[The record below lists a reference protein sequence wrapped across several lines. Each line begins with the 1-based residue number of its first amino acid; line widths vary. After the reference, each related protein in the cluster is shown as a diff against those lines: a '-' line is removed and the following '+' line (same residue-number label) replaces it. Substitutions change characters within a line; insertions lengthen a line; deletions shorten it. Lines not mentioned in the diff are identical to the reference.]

1 MLKARHLLIFA
12 VLFTLCGSVLFAQDA
27 EEGKKKKKEK
37 AQKEEKAPKEEGDK
51 VRLRDDYPYPS
62 VNSTEYKDFVKKKRH
77 DQHDKYLDNQYSYPA
92 FPKNQWEV
100 GIDLGAMMISG
111 DINAGRTSGFPIPG
125 YNFGAHIRKSFGY
138 IFSMRLSGFGGE
150 TQGYNWRANSGW
162 YSTEVRDVV
171 NNPSLTGG
179 ISSHAAL
186 DAGQTQAGDDNVYSI
201 LNDEFDTPNYHA
213 AGQGIVYYNYST
225 KIRNINI
232 EGIINFNNIRFH
244 RRRNLV
250 SAYGIFGVGNYIFS
264 AKQDMLD
271 ANGNEYDF
279 EGLSADYSIDA
290 NRKDI
295 KASLRDL
302 FDGTFE
308 SQAMIASDDYWIFGA
323 LDKQDR
329 AWQYRPEL
337 HFGLGLAFKVSKRFN
352 IGWENKVFYSD
363 EDLLDGQRF
372 SDIDDSKDWDRYVT
386 SNVSLNF
393 NLGKKESFEPL
404 WWMNPLDYSYDE
416 LNEPP
421 CCDTWEFGDEDG
433 DGVPDMFDEEPNSR
447 KDCPVDTRGRELDS
461 DGDGIKD
468 CDDCQPFTPRHLI
481 EQINDC
487 GAAFDPNKVDTVFMQ
502 PQVVE
507 VREVAPAKPECS
519 DVMLPN
525 VLFDLNRYGVKPEFD
540 AQLRTVANYLQS
552 NPGVKLCVVGNT
564 DNRGGNAYN
573 DVLAWKR
580 ASEVKN
586 KLITEYGVN
595 PTQLSVQYAGEN
607 NPVIGGL
614 SATGDK
620 KGIDAQHALNRR
632 VDFKCCM
639 DGRMDMG
646 RPAGPDA
653 GRK

>member
-12 VLFTLCGSVLFAQDA
+12 VMFALCGSTLFAQDA
-27 EEGKKKKKEK
+27 EDSGKKEK
-37 AQKEEKAPKEEGDK
+37 KEKKEKVVKEKKDK
-51 VRLRDDYPYPS
+51 VILRDDYPYPS
-62 VNSTEYKDFVKKKRH
+62 ANSTEYKDFVSKKRH
-77 DQHDKYLDNQYSYPA
+77 DQHDKYLDNKYEYPA

-100 GIDLGAMMISG
+100 GLDIGAMMISG

-125 YNFGAHIRKSFGY
+125 YMIGAHVRKSLGY
-138 IFSMRLSGFGGE
+138 IFSLRLSGFGGE
-150 TQGYNWRANSGW
+150 TQGYNWRGNSGW
-162 YSTEVRDVV
+162 LSTEVFDVV

-179 ISSHAAL
+179 VNSPSAL
-186 DAGQTQAGDDNVYSI
+186 QGGQNQAGSDNVYSQ
-201 LNDEFDTPNYHA
+201 LNDEYDTPNYYA
-213 AGQGIVYYNYST
+213 AGQGVVYYNYST

-232 EGIINFNNIRFH
+232 EGIVNLNNIRFH
-244 RRRNLV
+244 RRRNIV

-271 ANGNEYDF
+271 GDGNEYDF
-279 EGLSADYSIDA
+279 ASLGADYSIDA

-295 KASLRDL
+295 KKDLRDL
-302 FDGTFE
+302 LDGTFE
-308 SQAMIASDDYWIFGA
+308 SQAMIATDDYWIFGA

-337 HFGLGLAFKVSKRFN
+337 HFGLGLQFKVSKRFN
-352 IGWENKVFYSD
+352 IGWENRVFYSD

-386 SNVSLNF
+386 SNVSLNL

-404 WWMNPLDYSYDE
+404 WWMNPLDYSYGE

-481 EQINDC
+481 DKINDC
-487 GAAFDPNKVDTVFMQ
+487 GAAFDERKDTTIYITNTT
-502 PQVVE
+502 VE
-507 VREVAPAKPECS
+507 YREPPKPSCE
-519 DVMLPN
+519 DTMLPN

-540 AQLRTVANYLQS
+540 AQLRTIANYLQS
-552 NPGVKLCVVGNT
+552 NPSVRLCVVGNT
-564 DNRGGNAYN
+564 DNRGGNDYN

-580 ASEVKN
+580 ANEVKN
-586 KLITEYGVN
+586 TLISKFGVN
-595 PTQLSVQYAGEN
+595 PSQLAVQYSGEN
-607 NPVIGGL
+607 NPVVGGL
-614 SATGDK
+614 SATGSK
-620 KGIDAQHALNRR
+620 KGIDASHALNRR

-639 DGRMDMG
+639 DGQMDMG
-646 RPAGPDA
+646 RPSGPDA